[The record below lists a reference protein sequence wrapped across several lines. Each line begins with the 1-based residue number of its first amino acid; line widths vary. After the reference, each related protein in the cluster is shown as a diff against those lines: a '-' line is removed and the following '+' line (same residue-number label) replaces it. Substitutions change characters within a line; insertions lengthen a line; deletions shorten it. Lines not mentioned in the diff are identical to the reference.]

1 MLKKTIRRLGALAM
15 VLAMAVSVFA
25 VNASAIDVDAVELPK
40 TYEKKGT
47 ATVEPTEALSFDL
60 LRWSA
65 ADYNNSDYDTNDNI
79 PHANL
84 KIEKAATD
92 GAKFVIT
99 KPTGFKETDIGTFT
113 YVLKEHNAGT
123 AGVDYDATEINLV
136 IQRTWNEAGTAIEE
150 HMYLNKTVTNSEGKT
165 QQVKVENI
173 KNTFTAGELKISKTV
188 TGKLGDKSKKFKF
201 YVMFVAPTGETVNND
216 ITYKYSTT
224 GATDSTI
231 AKGWTGTH
239 DTVEIELANGED
251 CVFKNIPSGV
261 TYTVTEESYNDY
273 TTKYNNSDTATK
285 AEGTID
291 DAQVAVNV
299 TNNKDATTPGGVIM
313 TIAPYA
319 LMLVVAGAFAVVFL
333 SRRNR
338 AE

>member
-25 VNASAIDVDAVELPK
+25 VNASAIAVDAVNLPK

-65 ADYNNSDYDTNDNI
+65 ADYNNSDYDTNAKI
-79 PHANL
+79 PHDGL
-84 KIEKAATD
+84 KIEKTAT
-92 GAKFVIT
+92 ATNFVIT

-113 YVLKEHNAGT
+113 YVLKEHDAGT
-123 AGVDYDATEINLV
+123 AGVGYDATEINLV
-136 IQRTWNEAGTAIEE
+136 IQRTWNEAGTAVEE
-150 HMYLNKTVTNSEGKT
+150 HMYLNKTVTNSEGKPE
-165 QQVKVENI
+165 QVKVDEI
-173 KNTFTAGELKISKTV
+173 KNTFTAGSLEISKTV
-188 TGKLGDKSKKFKF
+188 TGKLGDKSKAFEF
-201 YVMFVAPTGETVNND
+201 TVVFTAPDGETVNND
-216 ITYKYSTT
+216 ITYGTT
-224 GATDSTI
+224 TI
-231 AKGWTGTH
+231 AKGWTGTK
-239 DTVEIELANGED
+239 TITIELADGES
-251 CVFKNIPSGV
+251 CKFENIPEGV
-261 TYTVTEESYNDY
+261 TYTVTETNYSDYN
-273 TTKYNNSDTATK
+273 TAYKVDDVVKTNV
-285 AEGTID
+285 EGTIAD
-291 DAQVAVNV
+291 KNVKVDV
-299 TNNKDATTPGGVIM
+299 TNDKGATTPGGVIM

>member
-25 VNASAIDVDAVELPK
+25 VNASAIAVDAVNLPK

-47 ATVEPTEALSFDL
+47 ATVEPTEVLSFDL

-65 ADYNNSDYDTNDNI
+65 ADYNNSDYNTNAKI
-79 PHANL
+79 PHDGL
-84 KIEKAATD
+84 KIEKAAT
-92 GAKFVIT
+92 ATNFVIT
-99 KPTGFKETDIGTFT
+99 KPTGFKATDIGTFT
-113 YVLKEHNAGT
+113 YVLKEHDAGT
-123 AGVDYDATEINLV
+123 AGVGYDATEINLV
-136 IQRTWNEAGTAIEE
+136 IQRTWNAAGNAIEE
-150 HMYLNKTVTNSEGKT
+150 HMYLNKTVTNSDGKPE
-165 QQVKVENI
+165 QVKVDEI
-173 KNTFTAGELKISKTV
+173 ENTFTAGELKISKTV

-201 YVMFVAPTGETVNND
+201 YVTFAAPTNKTVNND

-285 AEGTID
+285 AEGTIN